1 MPYQINKNDRLIR
14 RIPKKPSHINN
25 GRITS
30 ACFKTRPGED
40 GLSINIE
47 NLINDVSTIYNP
59 ETHRLAGFESR
70 IPLENGYKCVHDPQ
84 DGNNSHGLILGDTNP
99 IAKKLSV
106 NSQFVH

>member
-1 MPYQINKNDRLIR
+1 MPYEITDNERLIR
-14 RIPKKPSHINN
+14 RIPRKPSHINN

-47 NLINDVSTIYNP
+47 NLVDNIQNIFDSA
-59 ETHRLAGFESR
+59 THRLAAFESR
-70 IPLENGYKCVHDPQ
+70 IPIDNGYECVHDPKE
-84 DGNNSHGLILGDTNP
+84 GNVSHGLITGDTNP

-106 NSQFVH
+106 ASQFID